1 MQTQINS
8 NAQINNPNNS
18 NFHIWWHLLRPHT
31 LTASFVPVFIGTA
44 SAIKYLDTLDIRYT
58 LFFAFLIACML
69 IQAATNM
76 FNEYYDY
83 KRGLDNAESIGIG
96 GAIVRHGVHPKTVK
110 YLALIFYAV
119 AFLLGV
125 YISAETTWILLLL
138 GLISMA
144 AGYFYTGGPVPI
156 AYTPFGEVVAGLFMG
171 VFIICVSFFI
181 QVGHVTFESF
191 MQSLPA
197 SILIALILTANNIRD
212 LDNDKLCG
220 RKTLAIL
227 LGKEKSIIFL
237 GVMFAIAYL
246 IVVIMALLT
255 ENAWFYLLVFLS
267 IPKAIKATKGFIG
280 KNQPIEMMPAMIATA
295 QVNTIFGFLFGLGIL
310 LTYFF

>member
-8 NAQINNPNNS
+8 NVQTNSPNQS
-18 NFHIWWHLLRPHT
+18 NFSVWWHLLRPHT

-44 SAIKYLDTLDIRYT
+44 SAIKYLDTLDIRYS
-58 LFFAFLIACML
+58 LFFAMLIACML

-96 GAIVRHGVHPKTVK
+96 GAIVRHGVKPKTVK
-110 YLALIFYAV
+110 YLALIFYAI
-119 AFLLGV
+119 AFLLGI
-125 YISAETTWILLLL
+125 YISAETSWTLLAL
-138 GLISMA
+138 GLVSMA
-144 AGYFYTGGPVPI
+144 AGYFYTGGPIPI
-156 AYTPFGEVVAGLFMG
+156 AYTPFGEIVAAIFMG
-171 VFIICVSFFI
+171 VFIICTSFYI
-181 QVGHVTFESF
+181 QAGLVTTESV
-191 MQSLPA
+191 MHSLPT

-212 LDNDKLCG
+212 LDNDKVCG

-227 LGKEKSIIFL
+227 LGKKNSIIFL
-237 GVMFAIAYL
+237 GIMFL
-246 IVVIMALLT
+246 ISFLLVIYMTLT
-255 ENAWFYLLVFLS
+255 TPHAWFYLLVLLS

-280 KNQPIEMMPAMIATA
+280 KTKPIEMMPAMVATA
-295 QVNTIFGFLFGLGIL
+295 QVNTMFGFLFGIGIL